1 MSQPVRSNLAET
13 PLRTSV
19 LMERPELPRAHGIDR
34 ATAWVAGVAGVGT
47 LVLGWAGGA
56 AIGRATAAGDLPVL
70 LLLGAAVAALVAAL
84 AVRLLISPVVGRQIG
99 HMADVAEAVA
109 RGDLTRRPETRAE
122 GGELGR
128 LARAMVAMTRELREL
143 ATLLQ
148 QSSADTTRLAGE
160 ITRRTDRAAAAT
172 GATSGMA
179 TAMSA
184 QAGDVAR
191 TVEALSGDAGRLDE
205 LARQVSTLAQSE
217 TQRSARVRSL
227 TRTSHARLDE
237 TVTQLGQLGAEL
249 RDGVTATET
258 LATSLEQVTEFV
270 ALIQQIARQSKLL
283 ALNAAMEAARA
294 GEHGEGFAVVANEVR
309 RLAATASDAAER
321 TAVLMAGVQTKVA
334 LARATGGRTLAAL
347 GTVHDASAHGRSAL
361 AQVDAA
367 VVEGERMTTAV
378 AESAEA
384 GSALAAE
391 IRARTDTLHAL
402 SQEFARAMQQVAGSA
417 GEQSAMTREIASA
430 ATQLANAAARVNAAA
445 GAFRA

>member
-1 MSQPVRSNLAET
+1 MRSNLAET

-19 LMERPELPRAHGIDR
+19 LMERPVLPRAHGIDR
-34 ATAWVAGVAGVGT
+34 ATAWVAGAAGLVT
-47 LVLGWAGGA
+47 LLLGWAGSG
-56 AIGRATAAGDLPVL
+56 AIGRAADAGDLPVL

-84 AVRLLISPVVGRQIG
+84 AIRLLVSPVVGRQIG

-109 RGDLTRRPETRAE
+109 RGDLTRRPETRGE

-172 GATSGMA
+172 GAASGMA
-179 TAMSA
+179 TAMSV
-184 QAGDVAR
+184 QAGDMAR
-191 TVEALSGDAGRLDE
+191 TVEALSADAGRLDE

-227 TRTSHARLDE
+227 TRASHARLDE

-294 GEHGEGFAVVANEVR
+294 GEHGEGFAVVAHEVR

-321 TAVLMAGVQTKVA
+321 TAVLMAGVQTRVA
-334 LARATGGRTLAAL
+334 VARAAGGRTLSAL
-347 GTVHDASAHGRSAL
+347 GAVHDASADGRSSL

-367 VVEGERMTTAV
+367 VVEGERMTSAA

-391 IRARTDTLHAL
+391 IRARTDTLQML
-402 SQEFARAMQQVAGSA
+402 SREFARAMQQDAGSA

-430 ATQLANAAARVNAAA
+430 AAQLANAATRLNAAA